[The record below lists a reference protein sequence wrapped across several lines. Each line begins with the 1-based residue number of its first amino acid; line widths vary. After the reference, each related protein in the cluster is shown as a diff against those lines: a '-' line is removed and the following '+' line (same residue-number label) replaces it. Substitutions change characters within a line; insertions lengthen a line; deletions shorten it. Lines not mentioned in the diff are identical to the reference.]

1 MHAALELEGIFKEF
15 PAGLGST
22 RVRALHDVSLRVP
35 AGEVV
40 ALLGPNGSGKSTAL
54 KLLAGLLRPS
64 RGRARI
70 MGQDS
75 LAVASR
81 SRIGYLPES
90 PSFPEYMKGV
100 EVVRFY
106 AGLSGIPRRERED
119 RARCVLEAVGLAG
132 VQDRSVDTYSKG
144 MRQRLGLAQAI
155 VHDPEVLLWDEP
167 TAGVDLQ
174 GMRDMLRLIQTLK
187 AEGRT
192 VIMATHPLTGLGEA
206 CDRMV
211 ILACGRLVLDIG
223 AAQLPAQCG
232 REEFSTE
239 PLEPGLRAELV
250 TWLAAR
256 GHTLEGGGP
265 AGPALERFYLK
276 LIKSSSREE
285 AP

>member
-15 PAGLGST
+15 PAGLGSA

-54 KLLAGLLRPS
+54 KLLAGLLRPN

-70 MGQDS
+70 MGEDS
-75 LAVASR
+75 LSAAAR
-81 SRIGYLPES
+81 RRIGYLPES

-106 AGLSGIPRRERED
+106 AGLSGVPRRERKE
-119 RARCVLEAVGLAG
+119 RARCVLQSVGLATA
-132 VQDRSVDTYSKG
+132 QDRPVATYSKG

-174 GMRDMLRLIQTLK
+174 GVRAMLQLIHTLK

-192 VIMATHPLTGLGEA
+192 VVIATHPLTELREA
-206 CDRMV
+206 CDRVV
-211 ILACGRLVLDIG
+211 ILTGGRLVLDIG
-223 AAQLPAQCG
+223 TAQLTEQCG

-239 PLEPGLRAELV
+239 PLAPGQRAELV
-250 TWLAAR
+250 AWLEAR
-256 GHTLEGGGP
+256 GHTLKGGGP